1 MKTTKKAFAIVLLV
15 LSLPIWLFQW
25 GIRNLMSYDHFR
37 SYTVNVKDYLDVQLL
52 QFPEVYNAGRFLSS
66 IAWLA
71 KFFEALILP
80 FCIVAA
86 ILILRN
92 STKKK
97 ITLIPGIV
105 LLVIAIFDL
114 ACIIVCNVI
123 NNIEIIDTTASLLR
137 YYGVSVDLVYPVIH
151 PIQLTIN
158 STLLSIP
165 AIGFLVCAIVDIIH
179 LKKNPDDAV
188 KEPADPKHKKA
199 LIFYCL
205 SAASIII
212 LLLVASLISASSN
225 VATLTWIFKYFWQ
238 GYILF
243 IIAAI
248 VFYVIGN
255 SMTPAKKAKK
265 ENVAQPNV
273 TVQQV
278 SSADELKKYKELLD
292 AGIITQEEFDAK
304 KRQLLGL

>member
-1 MKTTKKAFAIVLLV
+1 MKTAKKAFAIVLLV
-15 LSLPIWLFQW
+15 LTLPIWLFQW
-25 GIRNLMSYDHFR
+25 GTRNLLSFEYFCEYVDK
-37 SYTVNVKDYLDVQLL
+37 VEQYLDVQLL

-92 STKKK
+92 LTKKK

-123 NNIEIIDTTASLLR
+123 NNIEIIDITASLLR
-137 YYGVSVDLVYPVIH
+137 DYDVSVNLVYPVFN
-151 PIQLTIN
+151 PLSPTIN
-158 STLLSIP
+158 SMLLSVP
-165 AIGFLVCAIVDIIH
+165 AIGFLVCAIVDIIY

-205 SAASIII
+205 SVASIIV
-212 LLLVASLISASSN
+212 LLLVASFISSN
-225 VATLTWIFKYFWQ
+225 VATLIWIIKYFWQ
-238 GYILF
+238 GYILL

-255 SMTPAKKAKK
+255 SMTPVKKAKK
-265 ENVAQPNV
+265 EQVAQPNV

-278 SSADELKKYKELLD
+278 SSADELKKYKDLLD

-304 KRQLLGL
+304 KKQLLGL